1 VVPQVRRQS
10 RTGGAADTLRL
21 STFEAARAARPRR
34 AAPLLGG
41 RSFPSCVFKAQAR
54 LTPCAVCLQEE
65 PAPVLS
71 EAAANARA
79 HILARARLQRQPLRH
94 KGLASSRQR
103 VSHTQLLRF
112 FKVRA
117 ARRHTG
123 GSRMCST
130 LFRRP
135 DTRNWSPLVVHTQ
148 QHFGETGQ
156 LRGAVAAA
164 VAHVGAAAA
173 AAAEEQ
179 EAQVRHA

>member
-1 VVPQVRRQS
+1 MGRKSAETSPVAGVV
-10 RTGGAADTLRL
+10 GL
-21 STFEAARAARPRR
+21 SPAVC
-34 AAPLLGG
+34 
-41 RSFPSCVFKAQAR
+41 SKHS
-54 LTPCAVCLQEE
+54 TPHSCAVCLQDE

-94 KGLASSRQR
+94 KGLSSSSRQR

-123 GSRMCST
+123 DSRMCTT

-135 DTRNWSPLVVHTQ
+135 DTRNWSHVHTQ

-179 EAQVRHA
+179 QAQVRHA